1 MLQKKLC
8 GEANCPRCANRDPEA
23 DCIGASAARE
33 HWYMRVLTG
42 PMPIACSNLLQL
54 VTRCT
59 CSAAESYAMALPCH
73 LLTNGPAAASGVR
86 QHYKCACTLVDPG
99 APGCRQVGVRA
110 VRRLAGPLLQGL
122 PAGALRGGAGGRPGG
137 RERLAVPPLLRGR
150 APRAGAHVL
159 QTLKS
164 ATISMCIQDHFALM
178 YFSASPQ
185 WVQRPK
191 ICLAV
196 TVILLC
202 WRHMCMEHA
211 GCVAAGA
218 DLQQQHLHEAARDG
232 AHRHRHLQ
240 RAGDFHS
247 RQPSVSSTFM
257 SYCCGTN

>member
-23 DCIGASAARE
+23 DCIGASAACE
-33 HWYMRVLTG
+33 HWYTRVLTG

-59 CSAAESYAMALPCH
+59 CSAAERCTMALSCQ

-86 QHYKCACTLVDPG
+86 QHYKFAGTMVDPG

-122 PAGALRGGAGGRPGG
+122 PAGALRGGAGGRQGG
-137 RERLAVPPLLRGR
+137 GKQLAVPPLLRGR

-164 ATISMCIQDHFALM
+164 ATISMCIQDRVALM
-178 YFSASPQ
+178 YFAASPQ
-185 WVQRPK
+185 WVQRLK

-202 WRHMCMEHA
+202 RRHVHETCRLC
-211 GCVAAGA
+211 GCRG
-218 DLQQQHLHEAARDG
+218 
-232 AHRHRHLQ
+232 
-240 RAGDFHS
+240 
-247 RQPSVSSTFM
+247 
-257 SYCCGTN
+257 